1 MKPFKSFLASQLEE
15 YTLYRSS
22 IGFTNSNLKSQLHT
36 FDRYIREKEADWDT
50 FTPAFFLKLRKQLKG
65 DPLTANGILSA
76 IRGFFQ
82 YLLRKGIYEE
92 NPLQDI
98 PPHAE
103 NAYIPF
109 VFSPHE
115 IEQMLRSIQKRLRKT
130 SELFLKDLSIY
141 VATLLLARCG
151 MRISEPLRLRLEHYR
166 SKEGTIYIEKT
177 KFSKDRLIPVPIT
190 AINEINNYLSV
201 RNALMGKDQ
210 NPYLFPGTNGKQVSA
225 NSIYPVFHQ
234 AIEDIGIDQPRRII
248 ANTTFG
254 APIVH
259 SLRHSFAINTLK
271 RIRDHGKS
279 PQNALPILAAYMGHT
294 KYRYTAVY
302 LKVLDAGHR
311 QGLVDFAISRQEEI

>member
-1 MKPFKSFLASQLEE
+1 MKPFESFMISELEE
-15 YTLYRSS
+15 YILYRAS
-22 IGFTNSNLKSQLHT
+22 IGFTDSSLKSHLHT
-36 FDRYIREKEADWDT
+36 FDQYIKEKEAGWDT
-50 FTPAFFLKLRKQLKG
+50 LTPAFFLKLRKELKG
-65 DPLTANGILSA
+65 DPRTINGILSA

-109 VFSPHE
+109 VFFPHE
-115 IEQMLRSIQKRLRKT
+115 IEHMLCSIQKQLRKT
-130 SELFLKDLSIY
+130 PEHFLKDLSIY
-141 VATLLLARCG
+141 VAILLVARCG

-190 AINEINNYLSV
+190 AINEISNYLSV

-210 NPYLFPGTNGKQVSA
+210 NQYLFPGTNDKRLPV

-234 AIEDIGIDQPRRII
+234 AVKDIGIDQPRRII

-254 APIVH
+254 APTVH

-271 RIRDHGKS
+271 RISDQRKS

-302 LKVLDAGHR
+302 LKVLDAEHR
-311 QGLVDFAISRQEEI
+311 QGLVDLYNQILS

>member
-1 MKPFKSFLASQLEE
+1 MKPFESFMSSELEG
-15 YTLYRSS
+15 YTLYRRS
-22 IGFTNSNLKSQLHT
+22 IGFKDNSLISHLHI
-36 FDRYIREKEADWDT
+36 FDQYLREKEADPGM
-50 FTPAFFLKLRKQLKG
+50 FTSAFFLKLRKELKG
-65 DPLTANGILSA
+65 DPRTVNGILSA

-109 VFSPHE
+109 VFSPHK
-115 IEQMLRSIQKRLRKT
+115 IEQMLSSIQKKLRKT
-130 SELFLKDLSIY
+130 PEHFLKDLSIY
-141 VATLLLARCG
+141 VAILLLAGCG

-190 AINEINNYLSV
+190 VMNEMSNYLSV
-201 RNALMGKDQ
+201 RNALMGKS
-210 NPYLFPGTNGKQVSA
+210 PYLFPGTNGNRLSG

-234 AIEDIGIDQPRRII
+234 AIKDIGIDQPRRII

-254 APIVH
+254 APTVH

-271 RIRDHGKS
+271 RISDQKKS

-302 LKVLDAGHR
+302 LKVLDAEHR

>member
-1 MKPFKSFLASQLEE
+1 MKPFKSFMASQLEE

-22 IGFTNSNLKSQLHT
+22 IGFTNSNLKSQLHN

-65 DPLTANGILSA
+65 DPRTVNGILSA

-151 MRISEPLRLRLEHYR
+151 MRISPNTR
-166 SKEGTIYIEKT
+166 SH
-177 KFSKDRLIPVPIT
+177 
-190 AINEINNYLSV
+190 
-201 RNALMGKDQ
+201 
-210 NPYLFPGTNGKQVSA
+210 NGNK
-225 NSIYPVFHQ
+225 
-234 AIEDIGIDQPRRII
+234 
-248 ANTTFG
+248 
-254 APIVH
+254 
-259 SLRHSFAINTLK
+259 
-271 RIRDHGKS
+271 
-279 PQNALPILAAYMGHT
+279 
-294 KYRYTAVY
+294 
-302 LKVLDAGHR
+302 
-311 QGLVDFAISRQEEI
+311 